1 MSGYFSSSVGK
12 KFFMALP
19 GLFLVF
25 FLLVH
30 LVANLTLFWG
40 AESFNATAEFMGT
53 NPVIQVMQ
61 PVLALGFIAH
71 IITGIILELK
81 NRSSRPVGY
90 AKNNVA
96 ANSTWMSRNMIVT
109 GIMIFAFLA
118 LHIINYFIPIKTT
131 HVENH
136 YELVVGLFQN
146 PLYAGIYIL
155 AFVFLGLH
163 LIHGFQSAFT
173 TTGIRQDKYQKCI
186 KNLGTIY
193 SIVVALGFIS
203 IAVWFHFAK
212 F

>member
-12 KFFMALP
+12 KFFMALT

-30 LVANLTLFWG
+30 LVANLTLFLG
-40 AESFNATAEFMGT
+40 ADSFNATAEFMGT

-61 PVLALGFIAH
+61 PLLALGFIAH

-109 GIMIFAFLA
+109 GLMIFAFLA
-118 LHIINYFIPIKTT
+118 LHIVNYFIPIKTT

-136 YELVVGLFQN
+136 YELVVGLFKN

-173 TTGIRQDKYQKCI
+173 TTGIRQEKYQKCI
-186 KNLGTIY
+186 QNLGTIY
-193 SIVVALGFIS
+193 SIIVALGFIS
-203 IAVWFHFAK
+203 IAVWFHFA
-212 F
+212 